1 MITEKISLKIKFE
14 RQKRGLSQE
23 ELALE
28 AGLSRSAI
36 WKIESKKVSPT
47 IETLEKIAA
56 ALGMDFATL
65 TDVSK
70 VDL

>member
-1 MITEKISLKIKFE
+1 MINERISLKIKFE
-14 RQKRGLSQE
+14 RQKRGFSQE

-28 AGLSRSAI
+28 SGLSRSAI
-36 WKIESKKVSPT
+36 WKIESGKVSPT
-47 IETLEKIAA
+47 IESLEKIAA
-56 ALGMDFATL
+56 ALGMDFASL

>member
-1 MITEKISLKIKFE
+1 MINEKISLKIKFE

-28 AGLSRSAI
+28 ADLSRSAI
-36 WKIESKKVSPT
+36 WKIESGKVSPT
-47 IETLEKIAA
+47 IESLEKIAT
-56 ALGMDFATL
+56 ALGMDFAAL